1 MWGIEYQNDYI
12 LIMSDCESEVFIIIE
27 KNKLN
32 ATKIF
37 TWFNGLDNEVIE
49 NAIREVLSNGSYDIE
64 EEIENYRKSRLWH
77 NLEEYNK
84 E

>member
-1 MWGIEYQNDYI
+1 MWDIEYQNDYI

-27 KNKLN
+27 KYKLN
-32 ATKIF
+32 HTKIF
-37 TWFNGLDNEVIE
+37 TWFHGLDNEVIE

-64 EEIENYRKSRLWH
+64 EEIENYRTSRLWH
-77 NLEEYNK
+77 DLEEYNK